1 MLVTLGDELRGTG
14 AKAPVIRKSWRRAE
28 LGAGVPEMGLR
39 LQTESSMEMRKGERK
54 QWAEPRVGGLWVC
67 VP

>member
-1 MLVTLGDELRGTG
+1 MTLGDEPRGTG

-28 LGAGVPEMGLR
+28 LGAGVPEDGSETADR
-39 LQTESSMEMRKGERK
+39 GSMEMRKGERK
-54 QWAEPRVGGLWVC
+54 QWAEPRVGGLWAC